1 MSNEQ
6 TILNPK
12 TDWVFKLMFSKGEE
26 GNKALISFLN
36 AFLEDSYGK
45 INKAEIINTELI
57 RDRPSGETYRLDFLI
72 KTDNGL
78 IIDLEMQ
85 QFWKT
90 NYHRRSQMYLMRLAS
105 RFLKTEPK
113 EDDFLYAISLSVF
126 GCDVPKNAEL
136 VKMSESSIIQYL
148 YVELN
153 ELIGYTMKKSLEEYS
168 LKDFWIRF
176 LANYE
181 EDKKSGM
188 LEELC
193 KLEEGIKMAEAT
205 LFRVTDEERRMAIEL
220 SDEKYQMYVEDE
232 RSEARRE
239 GLAEGRT
246 AGLAEGRSEG
256 RSIGLAEGLAE
267 GKIAGSHQKAIETA
281 KIMKNMNYPLEDIY
295 TITGLSKEEVGKL

>member
-1 MSNEQ
+1 M
-6 TILNPK
+6 
-12 TDWVFKLMFSKGEE
+12 
-26 GNKALISFLN
+26 
-36 AFLEDSYGK
+36 
-45 INKAEIINTELI
+45 LI
-57 RDRPSGETYRLDFLI
+57 R
-72 KTDNGL
+72 TDNGL
-78 IIDLEMQ
+78 IVDLEMQ

-90 NYHRRSQMYLMRLAS
+90 NYPRRSQMYLMRLAS

-113 EDDFLYAISLSVF
+113 KDDFLYAISLSVF

-136 VKMSESSIIQYL
+136 VKMPESSIIQYL

-153 ELIGYTMKKSLEEYS
+153 ELIGYTMKKSLEEYN

-220 SDEKYQMYVEDE
+220 SDEKYRMYVEDE
-232 RSEARRE
+232 RSAARRE
-239 GLAEGRT
+239 GLAEGR
-246 AGLAEGRSEG
+246 EKG

-267 GKIAGSHQKAIETA
+267 GKIAGSRQKALETA